1 MIMPASAIR
10 PSSATKPNGLPAI
23 SSAPVAPIRPS
34 GAVTNTSARREKL
47 CSWIISSAEHD
58 HRHHG
63 EDGGERAVRLGA
75 LLDRA
80 AGLDAIAVGQRVLD
94 RLQQRLDLR
103 C

>member
-47 CSWIISSAEHD
+47 CSWIISSASITTAIT
-58 HRHHG
+58 G
-63 EDGGERAVRLGA
+63 NTATSAPFA
-75 LLDRA
+75 LALSSIEPPVSMR
-80 AGLDAIAVGQRVLD
+80 
-94 RLQQRLDLR
+94 
-103 C
+103 